1 MSHRVE
7 LGTSNVP
14 GRSKEWVAH
23 QNVPPEWS
31 AVPQQTVIEIVH
43 QGCLEDPHRPV
54 LIVEDGLAITRKDF
68 LERCQAFAGYLR
80 GKKRLATTSR

>member
-68 LERCQAFAGYLR
+68 LGAARPLPAICVAEKAGDNV
-80 GKKRLATTSR
+80 A